1 MVTNMLVCGCI
12 LIILCMVHVCVGGI
26 ELHVNVGTLLWF
38 HVEVVGTPRFL
49 PRATGKSV
57 NC

>member
-1 MVTNMLVCGCI
+1 MWFVYI
-12 LIILCMVHVCVGGI
+12 GGI

-38 HVEVVGTPRFL
+38 HVEVVGTPCFL
-49 PRATGKSV
+49 PIAIGKSV